1 MTEIKIFRNS
11 LGNIVK
17 GELSGHTMNAPEG
30 EDIVC
35 ASVSS
40 ALYMAL
46 NGIEKVVGEKFG
58 YEIDDGYAFFV
69 LSADIDDDKRKYTDV
84 LLESMFLF
92 FKDLSA
98 QYPQNVNI
106 TELEV

>member
-11 LGNIVK
+11 LGHIVK
-17 GELSGHTMNAPEG
+17 GELSGHTMCAHEG
-30 EDIVC
+30 SDIVC

-58 YEIDDGYAFFV
+58 YETGDGYAYFV
-69 LSADIDDDKRKYTDV
+69 LSADIDDDKRKDTDI
-84 LLESMFLF
+84 LLESMVLF
-92 FKDLSA
+92 FKDLSE

>member
-1 MTEIKIFRNS
+1 MCFGFIGFVY
-11 LGNIVK
+11 GVK
-17 GELSGHTMNAPEG
+17 RHRKS
-30 EDIVC
+30 C
-35 ASVSS
+35 
-40 ALYMAL
+40 
-46 NGIEKVVGEKFG
+46 GEKFG

>member
-11 LGNIVK
+11 LGHIVK
-17 GELSGHTMNAPEG
+17 GELSGHTMSGPEG
-30 EDIVC
+30 SDIVC

-40 ALYMAL
+40 VLYMAL
-46 NGIEKVVGEKFG
+46 NGIENVVKEKFG
-58 YEIDDGYAFFV
+58 YEIGDGYAYFV
-69 LSADIDDDKRKYTDV
+69 LSADIDDDKRKDTDI
-84 LLESMFLF
+84 LLESMVLF
-92 FKDLSA
+92 FKDLSE